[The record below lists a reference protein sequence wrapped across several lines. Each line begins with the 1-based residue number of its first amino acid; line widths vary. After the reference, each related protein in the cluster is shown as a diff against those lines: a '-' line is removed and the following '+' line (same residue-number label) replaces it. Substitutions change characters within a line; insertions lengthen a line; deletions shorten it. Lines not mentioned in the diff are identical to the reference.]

1 MNQQNIRIV
10 TMAGICMLALAG
22 CGSTYAAGKADNP
35 PAATIEEAASAS
47 VTIPQALVSET
58 TTPASQTTV
67 QESVPAPVAEDS
79 VAQTPAR
86 TEIGVEKAKEI
97 ALNHAGL
104 SASEV
109 GFIKAHMDYDDGRQ
123 VYDVEF
129 YKDMT
134 EYDYEIDAFTGDIWS
149 YDFDIEGYAIP
160 QQAPAAPA
168 QTQAPAAPAQQ
179 QTPAAPAAPAPQAPA
194 QQAAPA
200 QSAGQISLEQAKQIA
215 TNHAGVSGVTFIK
228 AHQDYD
234 DGRLTYEVDFV
245 AGTTEYDYEIDAAT
259 GAILEFD
266 AESIYDD

>member
-22 CGSTYAAGKADNP
+22 CGSTYAAGKAQNP

-47 VTIPQALVSET
+47 VTVPEALVPE
-58 TTPASQTTV
+58 TTPAEQATV
-67 QESVPAPVAEDS
+67 QESVPAPVAEDT
-79 VAQTPAR
+79 VAQ

-160 QQAPAAPA
+160 QPAPAAPAQAQAPAAPA
-168 QTQAPAAPAQQ
+168 APTQQQAPVAPA
-179 QTPAAPAAPAPQAPA
+179 PPAPQAPA
-194 QQAAPA
+194 QPAAPA

-228 AHQDYD
+228 AYQDFD

>member
-1 MNQQNIRIV
+1 MNTKRIGTIMISSV
-10 TMAGICMLALAG
+10 CLLALAG
-22 CGSTYAAGKADNP
+22 CASTYAAGKADNP

-47 VTIPQALVSET
+47 VTIPETVASET
-58 TTPASQTTV
+58 AVPATV
-67 QESVPAPVAEDS
+67 QESVPAPVAEDT
-79 VAQTPAR
+79 VAQTAAQAD
-86 TEIGVEKAKEI
+86 IGVEKAKEI

-179 QTPAAPAAPAPQAPA
+179 QAPAAPAAPAPQAPA